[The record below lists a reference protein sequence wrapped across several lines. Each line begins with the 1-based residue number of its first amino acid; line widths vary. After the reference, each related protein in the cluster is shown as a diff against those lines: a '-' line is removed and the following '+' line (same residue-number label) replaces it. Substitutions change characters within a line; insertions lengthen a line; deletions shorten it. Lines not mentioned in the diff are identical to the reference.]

1 MCSDHPTSSYAHCWT
16 QHLFILCHG
25 GDEGVDGDDECDDDE
40 EAEED
45 NIAKLRI
52 AYWVKIFLGHKSG
65 LPTSIREVLRNK
77 TFNFVI
83 F

>member
-52 AYWVKIFLGHKSG
+52 AY
-65 LPTSIREVLRNK
+65 
-77 TFNFVI
+77 
-83 F
+83 